1 MKAYKYSKLIT
12 VLVGISSLT
21 ACTKLDQKLNNTLTQ
36 NEAANSFNA
45 GLFLQGAYTDI
56 GNPWS
61 DLGNI
66 FALEEVTSDECVV
79 PTRSSDWDDNGK
91 WRALKQHNWNTDGVD
106 IFLSMFN
113 ALNKIQFD
121 ATNVLTF
128 KPTASQAAQARFI
141 RALALYQILDLFGQY
156 PFRDPGENLLNAP
169 KVYRGDSAVNFII
182 SELTTVLPDLPVGTK
197 GGNIS
202 SATQDAAKVLLMR
215 VYLNHGALLNRAAP
229 SWPDA
234 DMQKVITLGNEI
246 INSNNYSYNPSYF
259 QNFAFNNSN
268 SPEGIFAVANI
279 SGKATNNSGINNRW
293 YAPLHYNQY
302 DKKNGAAGW
311 NGFSTV
317 ASTYDMFQ
325 TNGAPTARYW
335 ADSVIDQRIGQRF
348 YPGVT
353 DSSGVRPGFLIG
365 QQYDEHGVKYFDRHN
380 HLLVFNPAIV
390 QNLKETDTSNLELKG
405 IRVIKYPPDYS
416 LGTTSYDAGGNWMMI
431 FRYPEVVLMV
441 AEAKLRASATDAA
454 GALTLVNDLRSH
466 RGAAALAALP
476 LVNTAN
482 VYDPNT
488 LLAERGRE
496 LYWESLRR
504 TDLIRFGVFL
514 KPWEYKAASDA
525 KYLLFPL
532 PTESLAAN
540 PNLKQNDGFTQ

>member
-12 VLVGISSLT
+12 VLVGLSSLT

-36 NEAANSFNA
+36 SEAANSFNA
-45 GLFLQGAYTDI
+45 ALFLQGAYTDI

-91 WRALKQHNWNTDGVD
+91 WRALKQHTWNTDGVD

-128 KPTASQAAQARFI
+128 KPSASQAAQARFV

-169 KVYRGDSAVNFII
+169 KVLRGDSAIDFII
-182 SELTTVLPDLPVGTK
+182 SELTTVLPDLPAGSK

-202 SATQDAAKVLLMR
+202 VATQDAGKVLLMR
-215 VYLNHGALLNRAAP
+215 AYLNRGALLNRANP
-229 SWPDA
+229 TWPDA

-246 INSNNYSYNPSYF
+246 INSGHYSYDSVYF
-259 QNFAFNNSN
+259 HNFAYNNSS
-268 SPEGIFAVANI
+268 SPEGIFAIANV
-279 SGKATNNSGINNRW
+279 SGVATNNSGINNRW

-302 DKKNGAAGW
+302 TPKKGAAGW

-325 TNGAPTARYW
+325 TNGNPTARYW
-335 ADSVIDQRIGQRF
+335 ADSAIDVRIGQRF

-365 QQYDEHGVKYFDRHN
+365 QQYDEKGVKEFDRHN

-390 QNLKETDTSNLELKG
+390 QNLKETDTNNLELKG

-416 LGTTSYDAGGNWMMI
+416 QTVKSYDAGGNWMMI

-441 AEAKLRASATDAA
+441 AEAKLRATATDAA
-454 GALTLVNDLRSH
+454 GALLLVNNLRTA
-466 RGAAALAALP
+466 RKAVPLASLP

-482 VYDPNT
+482 VYDPKT

-504 TDLIRFGVFL
+504 TDLIRFGMFL
-514 KPWEYKAASDA
+514 KAWEYKAASDQ

-540 PNLKQNDGFTQ
+540 PNLIQNPGFTQ